1 MPTPRTFQ
9 KALYRETIGTGSQ
22 VNLLQI
28 LTQILTASPSLTTR
42 LNRRYFRSVG
52 RFWVLLV
59 LGVVMALES
68 FMTQLIS
75 EQNNA
80 SSSAPQSTSQ
90 IPPIQP
96 QIQPQDV
103 SVKSMSSQVSSW
115 LVPLVYAVG
124 RYLVL
129 PIYFRKVEVV
139 GQEWLPRSGPII
151 LAPTHRS
158 RWDALMLPYATG
170 RRVTGRDL
178 RFMVTQD
185 EVKGIQGWFIRRL
198 GGFSVDTRRPG
209 VASLRHGIELLQQGE
224 MMVIFPEG
232 NIFRERSVQPLK
244 AGFARLA
251 LQATAQDD
259 LNVQVVPVS
268 LAYSDR
274 LVPWR
279 STIQIRIGPPLSV
292 QSYRT
297 GQPKQD
303 AKALTTDLHQS
314 LQTLLTDS
322 CQALNLSQP

>member
-1 MPTPRTFQ
+1 
-9 KALYRETIGTGSQ
+9 
-22 VNLLQI
+22 
-28 LTQILTASPSLTTR
+28 
-42 LNRRYFRSVG
+42 
-52 RFWVLLV
+52 
-59 LGVVMALES
+59 
-68 FMTQLIS
+68 MTQLIP
-75 EQNNA
+75 EQNNE
-80 SSSAPQSTSQ
+80 SPQVPQSTSQ
-90 IPPIQP
+90 GASQITPTQP
-96 QIQPQDV
+96 QEV
-103 SVKSMSSQVSSW
+103 SVKSMSSQVSAW

-129 PIYFRKVEVV
+129 PLYFRKVEVI

-185 EVKGIQGWFIRRL
+185 EVKGIQGWFIKRL
-198 GGFSVDTRRPG
+198 GGFAIDTRRPG
-209 VASLRHGIELLQQGE
+209 VASLRHGIELLQRGE

-251 LQATAQDD
+251 LQATAQDN
-259 LNVQVVPVS
+259 LEVTVVPIG
-268 LAYSDR
+268 LTYSDR

-279 STIQIRIGPPLSV
+279 STVQIRIGQPLSV
-292 QSYRT
+292 QTYRT

-303 AKALTTDLHQS
+303 AKALTSDLDQS
-314 LQTLLTDS
+314 LQKLLTDS
-322 CQALNLSQP
+322 CRSLNLSQP